1 MKFHQSMILSTIMR
15 LNRTTLNNIRVMEQI
30 KIMELLRG
38 HFNIISLLKIRLLM
52 KETIVLRERCNKMY
66 LLLLTNKLSRIKIR
80 LIRIIN
86 NRKKECH

>member
-86 NRKKECH
+86 NRPKECH

>member
-86 NRKKECH
+86 NNQKECH